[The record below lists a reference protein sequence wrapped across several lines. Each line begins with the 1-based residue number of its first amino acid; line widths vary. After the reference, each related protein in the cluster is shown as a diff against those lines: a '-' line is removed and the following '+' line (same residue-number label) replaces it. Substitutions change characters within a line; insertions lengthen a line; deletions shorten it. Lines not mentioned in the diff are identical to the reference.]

1 MFFSRL
7 PAVRH
12 CEDGED
18 RQRQLDIPEP
28 DDVGRDDMVTTTT
41 MVRMMMFVMMMV
53 AVVVIMIR
61 VA

>member
-28 DDVGRDDMVTTTT
+28 DDVGRDDGNNNNDGDDDDDVSY
-41 MVRMMMFVMMMV
+41 VDGGGGGDHD
-53 AVVVIMIR
+53 
-61 VA
+61 

>member
-7 PAVRH
+7 PAIRH

-28 DDVGRDDMVTTTT
+28 DDVGRDDGNNNNDGDDVSYD
-41 MVRMMMFVMMMV
+41 VGGG
-53 AVVVIMIR
+53 AGDHD
-61 VA
+61 

>member
-28 DDVGRDDMVTTTT
+28 DDVGRDDGDNNNDGEDDDVCDDDGGGGGDHD
-41 MVRMMMFVMMMV
+41 
-53 AVVVIMIR
+53 
-61 VA
+61 